1 MRRTDYKVDKIKVFI
16 NVENPTRSEL
26 IKFIAVNLNGIDEDY
41 FDKYKRS
48 FRGYYAT
55 NIQVMRNSGNIAS
68 DVNGKYYVT
77 KQGLK
82 NENSLYRK
90 PYKQQAKDL
99 RKQLRREEKWNRG
112 RISDLRKENRELT
125 QKMKEMEA
133 TLYHIN
139 MLSAQ

>member
-16 NVENPTRSEL
+16 NVENPTRSDL

-41 FDKYKRS
+41 FDKYKRR

-82 NENSLYRK
+82 NENSLYKK

>member
-41 FDKYKRS
+41 FDKYKRR

-82 NENSLYRK
+82 NENSLYKK